1 MEIVKMAPLVFQ
13 HLKLLIETKSATP
26 ILVSISSEVRSNC
39 TIFKMKDQRVRKVAS
54 GHRCKRLNKTC
65 RGISVLRWV
74 GKVLLLAM
82 ISQWQQITYQD
93 KWSPKRPRLPMAQM
107 EETIRGLKASTIHL
121 CIRTQNK
128 QSYQRLLT
136 RKARRT
142 WDPFLEVFKSS
153 WSMATDLALQTHST
167 TCPCL
172 IKSVAITLPV
182 CKDRQAPL
190 ISNSKTS
197 IRWSPWVT
205 KCNIIRLST
214 ACLFITN

>member
-1 MEIVKMAPLVFQ
+1 MEIVKMAQLVFQ
-13 HLKLLIETKSATP
+13 HLKPLIETRSATQT
-26 ILVSISSEVRSNC
+26 LASISSGVRSNC
-39 TIFKMKDQRVRKVAS
+39 TIFKMKDRRVQKVAS

-65 RGISVLRWV
+65 RAINVLRWV

-82 ISQWQQITYQD
+82 ISQWQQIMYQD
-93 KWSPKRPRLPMAQM
+93 RWSPKRPRLPMAQM

-128 QSYQRLLT
+128 LSYQRLLT

-142 WDPFLEVFKSS
+142 WDPSLEVFKNS

-167 TCPCL
+167 TCQCL
-172 IKSVAITLPV
+172 IKSVAITLPA

-197 IRWSPWVT
+197 TQWSPWAT
-205 KCNIIRLST
+205 KCNITRLLT
-214 ACLFITN
+214 ACRFIIN

>member
-13 HLKLLIETKSATP
+13 HLKLLIETRSATQT
-26 ILVSISSEVRSNC
+26 LVSISSEVKSNC
-39 TIFKMKDQRVRKVAS
+39 TTYKMRDQRVRKVAS

-65 RGISVLRWV
+65 RAINVLLWV

-82 ISQWQQITYQD
+82 ISQWQQIMYQD

-128 QSYQRLLT
+128 LSYQRLLT

-142 WDPFLEVFKSS
+142 WDPSLEVFKNL
-153 WSMATDLALQTHST
+153 WSMAIDLALQTHST

-172 IKSVAITLPV
+172 IKSVAIIQPA
-182 CKDRQAPL
+182 CKDLQVPS

-197 IRWSPWVT
+197 TQWSPWAT
-205 KCNIIRLST
+205 KCNTTRLST
-214 ACLFITN
+214 ACRFITN